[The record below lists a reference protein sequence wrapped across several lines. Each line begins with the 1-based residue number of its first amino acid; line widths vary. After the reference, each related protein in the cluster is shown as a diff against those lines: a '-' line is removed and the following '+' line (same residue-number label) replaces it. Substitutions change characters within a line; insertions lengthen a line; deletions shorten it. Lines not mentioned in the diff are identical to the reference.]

1 MINRIFAAAYPEG
14 RRERPYDV
22 LATASDRLLSIGPV
36 PNPLL
41 QTTT

>member
-1 MINRIFAAAYPEG
+1 MISRIFASAYPEG

-36 PNPLL
+36 PNPLP